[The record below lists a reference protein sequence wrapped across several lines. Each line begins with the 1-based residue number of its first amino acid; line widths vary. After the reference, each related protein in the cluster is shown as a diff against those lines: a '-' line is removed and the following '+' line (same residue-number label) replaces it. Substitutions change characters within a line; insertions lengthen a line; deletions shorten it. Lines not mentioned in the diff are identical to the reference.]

1 MGALGLEMAPA
12 LPPSLGTAWG
22 HPSAFQQGVF
32 TGCGC
37 VQEVFICLNM
47 E

>member
-1 MGALGLEMAPA
+1 MGALGLEMTPA

-22 HPSAFQQGVF
+22 QPSAFQHRVF
-32 TGCGC
+32 TGRGC
-37 VQEVFICLNM
+37 VQEDFICLNM